1 MTSTV
6 KIYKTKI
13 IPEKNFVVDD
23 IEAYLATCDVI
34 TITNFQY
41 QKYESANKVIKIDK
55 NQVFQ
60 EFDTDSE
67 YNYVSIKNSDSSK
80 IVYYFLINK
89 PPRAEETIRL
99 ELIMDT
105 ANTFKPGEDFTILN
119 KTKISRQHKDRYR
132 LISSVQTGSFNRFYN
147 DEGPWIYETI
157 STGLIGI
164 PLTELAITN
173 VIFTGGD
180 TYETNIAYNSTTG
193 VITVGMKSDTTGS
206 FTISYAYRW
215 ATGRYPLVDLY
226 SEGLAPLLYKTSST
240 QITGATSWNLVYKN
254 SNAITPTDYN
264 QTNPVECYAVPDEP
278 IEVIAATNDGTIES
292 SDITN
297 DYLYLLPTLNDNQT
311 ISIRFTYDG
320 SDRNFNLMYFERY
333 GIYIWLKIA
342 KNGANLD
349 LTVYNSSNSL
359 ATQTFNGVASIEI
372 TNSPTTINIVDTNT
386 SYTWSNPPSTG
397 TGVIT
402 PSTTVTKYLNTLS
415 DIDRTDAKLIKI
427 IKIPYPPMK
436 DPTNPPSEWKYVSD
450 SSILDNALQ
459 LTDLNTRFNYDFQS
473 NVESPMYKLKAING
487 TIGFE
492 QSKNA
497 SKETKLMH
505 SDFYR
510 PKFVYDSFGF
520 EFQLELVDT
529 SNPNALT
536 QYLQVGY
543 VITSTINSKFLF
555 YFPQYILNYSFRDF
569 DNILPISRNNEV
581 VLYTSQYINYLRTG
595 YNYDVKAR
603 ERQDISSVVGTIAA
617 GIGGIAMGVVS
628 QQPALVAMGIAS
640 FTSSVVATVNTIV
653 NNEQQ
658 LATKQAQLKNQA
670 INVEGS
676 DDVDIMMAYS
686 ENRAYYNIYEV
697 SPRLKEAL
705 FNLFYYTGYTY
716 ETIGVPNFTS
726 RMYFNYLQCELQITT
741 LTAIPVW
748 AQENLIG
755 RYELG
760 ITFLHNVKG
769 TWDFEQEF
777 ENWETSLGGIY

>member
-13 IPEKNFVVDD
+13 IPEKNFIVDD

-41 QKYESANKVIKIDK
+41 QKYESVDKIIKIDK

-89 PPRAEETIRL
+89 FPRAEETIRL
-99 ELIMDT
+99 ALSMDT

-119 KTKISRQHKDRYR
+119 KTKILRQHKDRYR

-147 DEGPWIYETI
+147 EEGPWIYENI
-157 STGLIGI
+157 STGLVGI

-180 TYETNIAYNSTTG
+180 NYETKIEYNSTTG
-193 VITVGMKSDTTGS
+193 VIKVGMKSDSTGS

-226 SEGLAPLLYKTSST
+226 SEGFAPLLYKTSST
-240 QITGATSWNLVYKN
+240 QITGSTSWNLVYKN

-278 IEVIAATNDGTIES
+278 IEVKAAINDGTIES
-292 SDITN
+292 TDIN
-297 DYLYLLPTLNDNQT
+297 NNYLYLSPKLNDNQT
-311 ISIRFTYDG
+311 ISIKFTYDG
-320 SDRNFNLMYFERY
+320 SDRYFNLMYFERY
-333 GIYIWLKIA
+333 GIYTWLKIA

-349 LTVYNSSNSL
+349 LTIYNSSNQL
-359 ATQTFNGVASIEI
+359 ATQTFNTVASIEI

-386 SYTWSNPPSTG
+386 SYTWGNPPSTP
-397 TGVIT
+397 TGSIT
-402 PSTTVTKYLNTLS
+402 PSTMSTNILNSLS
-415 DIDRTDAKLIKI
+415 DLDRTDAKLIKI
-427 IKIPYPPMK
+427 IKVPYPPMK
-436 DPTNPPSEWKYVSD
+436 DPANPPSEWKYVTD
-450 SSILDNALQ
+450 SSFLDNALQ
-459 LTDLNTRFNYDFQS
+459 LTDLNTRFNYEFQS
-473 NVESPMYKLKAING
+473 NVESPMYKLKSING

-497 SKETKLMH
+497 TKETKLMH

-520 EFQLELVDT
+520 EFQLELVNT
-529 SNPNALT
+529 NNPNALT

-603 ERQDISSVVGTIAA
+603 ERQDIASVVGTIAA
-617 GIGGIAMGVVS
+617 GVGGIAMGVVS

-716 ETIGVPNFTS
+716 ETIGVPNITS

-741 LTAIPVW
+741 ITSIPVW